1 MLWLYILL
9 GIIIFFTLI
18 LLIPVKLDISS
29 TDKTELYLKILFVK
43 IKLSPRK
50 KKINIK
56 KYSPKAMEK
65 ARKKAEKKALAKQKK
80 ILKKKLKPQKTK
92 EKKPSKI
99 KEIFKHPTDIPAF
112 VTDVY
117 DIISILVGKFSKRI
131 KINVKSCNIVIGTD
145 NAAKTAIVYGAVC
158 AGINALL
165 SLLVQFTNYDERDTE
180 NINISPDFTSEK
192 IQSSIYVRI
201 TLRPGQLF
209 TFLFSVLPEIFRVLD
224 YI

>member
-9 GIIIFFTLI
+9 GIVIFFTLI

-29 TDKTELYLKILFVK
+29 TDKTELYLKILFIK

-80 ILKKKLKPQKTK
+80 ILKKKVKPQKTK

-131 KINVKSCNIVIGTD
+131 KINVKSCNVIIGTD

-158 AGINALL
+158 VCGHHLELLRIAGSCRLQVVEVNHIEVCLL
-165 SLLVQFTNYDERDTE
+165 RVQHLKCGGLGRNTVTTTD
-180 NINISPDFTSEK
+180 
-192 IQSSIYVRI
+192 
-201 TLRPGQLF
+201 GQCAGDN
-209 TFLFSVLPEIFRVLD
+209 VE
-224 YI
+224 